1 MTFYTITNSW
11 IPSNKVNAVRVDRNG
26 IIWVATDAGLALFD
40 ERFSLGVP
48 KEGAGRVKMA
58 LDVYPNPTAGESTVR
73 LYPVTGGRMKLSVVN
88 ILGEELMV
96 LADRVV
102 DAGKQQFPFNSAGL
116 PAGACFLKVE
126 SAGNVD
132 LYPLT
137 VVR

>member
-1 MTFYTITNSW
+1 
-11 IPSNKVNAVRVDRNG
+11 
-26 IIWVATDAGLALFD
+26 
-40 ERFSLGVP
+40 
-48 KEGAGRVKMA
+48 
-58 LDVYPNPTAGESTVR
+58 
-73 LYPVTGGRMKLSVVN
+73 MKLSVVN

-102 DAGKQQFPFNSAGL
+102 DAGKQQIPFKGAGL

-126 SAGNVD
+126 AAGNVD